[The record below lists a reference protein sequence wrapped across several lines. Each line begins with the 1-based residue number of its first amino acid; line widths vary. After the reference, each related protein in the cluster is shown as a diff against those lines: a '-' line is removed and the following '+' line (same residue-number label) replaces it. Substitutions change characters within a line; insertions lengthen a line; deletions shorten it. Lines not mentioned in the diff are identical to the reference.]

1 MTTKAIASPKSNSS
15 ADFATIAVARLHHMF
30 GVMSQALI
38 GAHECF
44 PPDNHQ
50 PLQFAGTVVLPAHHA
65 PLSSFYECPECGQH
79 WQPCDLEP
87 TKRQA

>member
-30 GVMSQALI
+30 GVMSRALI

-50 PLQFAGTVVLPAHHA
+50 PLQCSGSTAVMSAQT
-65 PLSSFYECPECGQH
+65 PLASFYECPECGQH
-79 WQPCDLEP
+79 WQPCDLEQ